1 MQEQLVSDEQGAGV
15 PGALLRDVVRDGQR
29 VGVRRTARLVL
40 ARAEAVRALHRPA
53 RMERHRL
60 LAPLP
65 PFPPALLL
73 RSNGGLR
80 ARLQHE
86 LDVRR
91 PGNLRRTARRAAAVA
106 VQGARCAEGPGARRS
121 GELKNRVSC

>member
-91 PGNLRRTARRAAAVA
+91 PGNLRRTARRAAA
-106 VQGARCAEGPGARRS
+106 GGGSRS
-121 GELKNRVSC
+121 PMCRGTGSTTIR